1 MNRFG
6 SLIAC
11 LLLAGCST
19 STQDLESKPSTTV
32 STFSYPDNYQLIFK
46 RVSDEAKRCGIG
58 NLLLSQASLQV
69 DSQLYNELGYGEVSQ
84 SMINVGVRN
93 FYWKAKIERAGVGSK
108 MTVYSG
114 NTLNNGA
121 AIKRVSAWADGNHG
135 CG

>member
-1 MNRFG
+1 MKQFKC
-6 SLIAC
+6 LAVC

-19 STQDLESKPSTTV
+19 TTQDLETKTSTTV

-46 RVSDEAKRCGIG
+46 RVSDEAKRCGTG

-69 DSQLYNELGYGEVSQ
+69 DAQLYNELGYGEVSQ

-93 FYWKAKIERAGVGSK
+93 FYWKAKIERAGAGSK
-108 MTVYSG
+108 MTIYSG
-114 NTLNNGA
+114 NTINNGA